1 MKKWFD
7 IHLFRD
13 AMKQLRVGGM
23 VSALVLLL
31 QAVLLPIGRIVS
43 QGRTDDRMVVTFIDI
58 FPSGLLLFCAIAPL
72 MALFL
77 FRFLSQRN
85 ACDFYHSIPQTR
97 TCLYVSFI
105 AAVLC
110 WAFLLQAAGS
120 LVGTIL
126 HLIFPR
132 HFEVIIPGVL
142 TGNLRLAVCTF
153 LVVGAVMLAV
163 TLTGNILTNLAVSL
177 LIIFFPRLVMLTVRN
192 CVGDS
197 LTIVSGT
204 YLPFLGSGWNLVT
217 DTVFAV
223 FEGGGREN
231 ILGGNGMISAA
242 YTAGLGLFYMVLG
255 GYMFSRRKS
264 EAAGEASVNPYLQA
278 FFRLL
283 PAAVVCLIPN
293 MQLFSL
299 FAGSAELNSAAV
311 YMLFV
316 LYLAGVFIY
325 FMYELA
331 STRKVKNL
339 VRAVPG
345 LAFLFGFN
353 LLMVFGML
361 GLRHNLLAFTPDAA
375 QIDSVQI
382 VRRNSYMWASDGNY
396 YTIPGYLSSQEEK
409 IELTD
414 INVKQLV
421 AARLKETVE
430 YDMIPAGD
438 REDRDYCVREF
449 VIHSGGKAHHRVIQL
464 LNADVQLLAKAL
476 QDNPEVQSIYMNLP
490 EADEVSLSMES
501 WSYTGTD
508 FFGDSGQEYLE
519 KIYNALKEDIADMG
533 FEKWYAYCQ
542 EGRGEDFTLFMK
554 VRGENGTTGSSFP
567 IGEDT
572 PKARQA
578 CVENIWTLQQADRER
593 MLMELKALSA
603 CQELADEE
611 TVITFNDIWLY
622 VYPTGAEREAV
633 PYYMDVTR
641 RSQTEALIGLLE
653 KFKDTKP
660 KPGEGFMTL
669 NINVEYSVDGPGEND
684 SGEAFLLANGTDA
697 FRSVYGVLL
706 LPAVEEEDLRSF
718 HNVSG

>member
-13 AMKQLRVGGM
+13 AMKQLRVGAM
-23 VSALVLLL
+23 VSALILLL
-31 QAVLLPIGRIVS
+31 QAVLLPIGRVVT
-43 QGRTDDRMVVTFIDI
+43 QGKTDSRMVMTFFDI
-58 FPSGLLLFCAIAPL
+58 FPAGLLLFCAIAPL

-97 TCLYVSFI
+97 TCLYISFI

-110 WAFLLQAAGS
+110 WAFLLQAVGS
-120 LVGTIL
+120 LVGTIM
-126 HLIFPR
+126 HLVFTR
-132 HFEVIIPGVL
+132 HFEVIIPSVL
-142 TGNLRLAVCTF
+142 KGNLRLAVCTF

-163 TLTGNILTNLAVSL
+163 SLTGNILTNLAVSL

-223 FEGGGREN
+223 FDGGREN
-231 ILGGNGMISAA
+231 ILGGNGMVSAG
-242 YTAGLGLFYMVLG
+242 YTAGLGLFYMILG
-255 GYMFSRRKS
+255 GYMFNQRKS
-264 EAAGEASVNPYLQA
+264 EAAGEASVNPFLQT

-299 FAGSAELNSAAV
+299 FAGSTELTSAAV

-339 VRAVPG
+339 LKAVPG
-345 LAFLFGFN
+345 LALLLGFN
-353 LLMVFGML
+353 LLIVFGML
-361 GLRHNLLAFTPDAA
+361 GLRHNLLSFTPDAG

-382 VRRNSYMWASDGNY
+382 VRRNSYMWGNDGNY
-396 YTIPGYLSSQEEK
+396 YTMPGYLSSREEK

-414 INVKQLV
+414 INVRQLV

-430 YDMIPAGD
+430 YDTTPAGD
-438 REDRDYCVREF
+438 REDRDYRVREF
-449 VIHSGGKAHHRVIQL
+449 VIHSGGKAYHRDIQL

-476 QDNPEVQSIYMNLP
+476 QDNSEVQSIYMNLP
-490 EADEVSLSMES
+490 AADTVSLSMET
-501 WSYTGTD
+501 WSYSGVD
-508 FFGDSGQEYLE
+508 AFGESGQEELGI
-519 KIYNALKEDIADMG
+519 IYNALKEDIADMG

-542 EGRGEDFTLFMK
+542 DTRGEDFTLFMNY
-554 VRGENGTTGSSFP
+554 RDENGTTGSAFP
-567 IGEDT
+567 IGMDT

-578 CVENIWTLQQADRER
+578 CVETLWDLQRADRER

-622 VYPTGAEREAV
+622 AYPTGTEREAV
-633 PYYMDVTR
+633 PYYLDVTR
-641 RSQTEALIGLLE
+641 RSQTEELIRLLE
-653 KFKDTKP
+653 KYMDTKP
-660 KPGEGFMTL
+660 QPGEGFTTL
-669 NINVEYSVDGPGEND
+669 NINIEYSVNGIGENS
-684 SGEAFLLANGTDA
+684 SGEAFLLANGTDS
-697 FRSVYGVLL
+697 FRSVYGGFLL
-706 LPAVEEEDLRSF
+706 SVTAEEDLKFF
-718 HNVSG
+718 HDVRR